1 MPVRRNSVIPL
12 HGGVVS
18 GLVRDP
24 WIRRRMRPVPEDGS
38 RRALRYGFTAPE
50 PAGGLVDSWG
60 GGESES
66 AEDPI
71 WISVVGELSE
81 VHVREREI
89 RDDQLDFRWDRSK
102 RAKNLP
108 IQFAE
113 VHKQHRLIQHR
124 LGVSHRA
131 KPGHPSRQCER
142 LGGRGLAPLAVSRRE
157 STRVRDVL
165 PSGDPCVAWS
175 RPSRRRY
182 RSTGSMTHTGD
193 SRRDRHRLGDVRLDR
208 DSDYPR
214 ARRRALA
221 LATTTM
227 AQ

>member
-38 RRALRYGFTAPE
+38 RRALRYGLPRRNRLE
-50 PAGGLVDSWG
+50 GSSIHGAGASQNPQKIPSGLD
-60 GGESES
+60 
-66 AEDPI
+66 
-71 WISVVGELSE
+71 VVGELSE